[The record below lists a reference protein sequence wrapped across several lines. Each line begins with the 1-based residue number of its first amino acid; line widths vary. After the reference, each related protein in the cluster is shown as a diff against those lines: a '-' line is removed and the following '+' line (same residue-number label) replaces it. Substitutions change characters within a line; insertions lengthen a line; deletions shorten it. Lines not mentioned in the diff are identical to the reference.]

1 MFNIIGAYINKLTK
15 DDVNKFAISKGAN
28 LSNEELEFTY
38 SFIKKNWK
46 DVLKNPSIF
55 DIERYS
61 KYYSNDNFIKIK
73 QVFNEYFQKFSSY
86 LK

>member
-1 MFNIIGAYINKLTK
+1 MFNIIGAYINK
-15 DDVNKFAISKGAN
+15 FAVSKGAT

-46 DVLKNPSIF
+46 DILKNPSIF

-61 KYYSNDNFIKIK
+61 KYYSKDNFIKVK
-73 QVFNEYFQKFSSY
+73 QVFNEYKGY

>member
-46 DVLKNPSIF
+46 DILKNPSIF

-61 KYYSNDNFIKIK
+61 KYYSNDNFIKIR

>member
-15 DDVNKFAISKGAN
+15 DDINKFAISKGAT

-46 DVLKNPSIF
+46 DILKNPSIF

>member
-38 SFIKKNWK
+38 SFIRKNWK
-46 DVLKNPSIF
+46 DILKNPSIF

-61 KYYSNDNFIKIK
+61 KYYSKDNFIKIK
-73 QVFNEYFQKFSSY
+73 QVFNEYKGY

>member
-1 MFNIIGAYINKLTK
+1 MFNIIGDYINKLTK

-46 DVLKNPSIF
+46 DVLKNPAIF

>member
-15 DDVNKFAISKGAN
+15 EDINKFAISKGAN

-46 DVLKNPSIF
+46 DILKNPSIF

>member
-38 SFIKKNWK
+38 SFIRKNWK
-46 DVLKNPSIF
+46 DILKNPSIF

-61 KYYSNDNFIKIK
+61 KYYSKDNFIKVK
-73 QVFNEYFQKFSSY
+73 QVFNEYKGY

>member
-15 DDVNKFAISKGAN
+15 DDVNKFATSKGAT

-46 DVLKNPSIF
+46 DILKNPSIF

-73 QVFNEYFQKFSSY
+73 QVFNEYKGY

>member
-38 SFIKKNWK
+38 SFIRKNWK
-46 DVLKNPSIF
+46 DILKNPSIF

>member
-61 KYYSNDNFIKIK
+61 KYYSKDNFIKVK
-73 QVFNEYFQKFSSY
+73 QVFS
-86 LK
+86 

>member
-15 DDVNKFAISKGAN
+15 DDINKFATSKGAT

-46 DVLKNPSIF
+46 DILKNPSIF

-61 KYYSNDNFIKIK
+61 KNYSKDNFIKVK
-73 QVFNEYFQKFSSY
+73 QVFNEYKGY

>member
-15 DDVNKFAISKGAN
+15 DDVNKFAISNGAN

-46 DVLKNPSIF
+46 DILKNPSIF

>member
-15 DDVNKFAISKGAN
+15 DDVNKFSISKGAN

-46 DVLKNPSIF
+46 DILKNPSIF

>member
-15 DDVNKFAISKGAN
+15 DDVNKFAISKGAT

-46 DVLKNPSIF
+46 DVLKKSCYI
-55 DIERYS
+55 
-61 KYYSNDNFIKIK
+61 
-73 QVFNEYFQKFSSY
+73 
-86 LK
+86 

>member
-15 DDVNKFAISKGAN
+15 DDINKFATSKGAT

-46 DVLKNPSIF
+46 DILKNPSIF

-61 KYYSNDNFIKIK
+61 RYYSKDNFIKVK
-73 QVFNEYFQKFSSY
+73 QVFNEYKGY

>member
-15 DDVNKFAISKGAN
+15 DDVNKFAISKGAT

>member
-15 DDVNKFAISKGAN
+15 DDINKFATLKGAT

-46 DVLKNPSIF
+46 DILKNPSIF

-61 KYYSNDNFIKIK
+61 RYYSKDNFIKVK
-73 QVFNEYFQKFSSY
+73 QVFNEYKGY

>member
-15 DDVNKFAISKGAN
+15 DDVNKFAISKGAT

-46 DVLKNPSIF
+46 DILKNPSIF

-61 KYYSNDNFIKIK
+61 KYYSKDNFIKVK

>member
-61 KYYSNDNFIKIK
+61 KYYSKDNFIKIK
-73 QVFNEYFQKFSSY
+73 QVFNEYKGY

>member
-15 DDVNKFAISKGAN
+15 DDVNKFAISKGVN

-46 DVLKNPSIF
+46 DILKNPSIF

>member
-15 DDVNKFAISKGAN
+15 DDINKFAISKGAN

-61 KYYSNDNFIKIK
+61 KYYSKDNFIKIK
-73 QVFNEYFQKFSSY
+73 QVFNEYKGY

>member
-15 DDVNKFAISKGAN
+15 DDVNKFAISKGAT

-46 DVLKNPSIF
+46 DILKNPSIF

>member
-15 DDVNKFAISKGAN
+15 DDINKFATSKGAT

-61 KYYSNDNFIKIK
+61 KYYSKDNFIKVK
-73 QVFNEYFQKFSSY
+73 QVFNEYKGY

>member
-15 DDVNKFAISKGAN
+15 DDINKFATSKGAT

-61 KYYSNDNFIKIK
+61 RYYSKDNFIKVK
-73 QVFNEYFQKFSSY
+73 QVFNEYKGY

>member
-15 DDVNKFAISKGAN
+15 DDVNKFAISKGAT

-46 DVLKNPSIF
+46 DILKNPSIF

-73 QVFNEYFQKFSSY
+73 QVFNEYFQKFSSF

>member
-15 DDVNKFAISKGAN
+15 DDVNKFAISKGAT

-46 DVLKNPSIF
+46 DILKNPSIF

-73 QVFNEYFQKFSSY
+73 QVFNGYFQKFSSY

>member
-15 DDVNKFAISKGAN
+15 DDVNKFATSKGAT

-46 DVLKNPSIF
+46 DILKNPSIF

-61 KYYSNDNFIKIK
+61 KYYSKDNFIKVK
-73 QVFNEYFQKFSSY
+73 QVFNEYKGY

>member
-15 DDVNKFAISKGAN
+15 DDINKFATSKGAT

-46 DVLKNPSIF
+46 DILKNPSIF

-61 KYYSNDNFIKIK
+61 KYYSKDNFIKVK
-73 QVFNEYFQKFSSY
+73 QVFNEYFQEFGSY

>member
-15 DDVNKFAISKGAN
+15 DDINKFAIYKGAT

-61 KYYSNDNFIKIK
+61 KYYSKDNFIKIK
-73 QVFNEYFQKFSSY
+73 QVFNEYKGY

>member
-61 KYYSNDNFIKIK
+61 KYYSKDNFIKVK
-73 QVFNEYFQKFSSY
+73 QVFNEYKGY

>member
-15 DDVNKFAISKGAN
+15 DDVNKFAISKGAT

-61 KYYSNDNFIKIK
+61 KYYSKDNFK
-73 QVFNEYFQKFSSY
+73 S
-86 LK
+86 

>member
-15 DDVNKFAISKGAN
+15 DDINKFATSKGAT

-46 DVLKNPSIF
+46 DILKNPSIF

>member
-15 DDVNKFAISKGAN
+15 DDINKFAISKGAT

>member
-15 DDVNKFAISKGAN
+15 DDINKFATSKGAT

-46 DVLKNPSIF
+46 DILKNPSIF

-61 KYYSNDNFIKIK
+61 KYYSKDNFIKIK
-73 QVFNEYFQKFSSY
+73 QVFNEYKGY

>member
-61 KYYSNDNFIKIK
+61 KYYSKDNFIKVK
-73 QVFNEYFQKFSSY
+73 QVFNEYFQKFSSF

>member
-73 QVFNEYFQKFSSY
+73 QVFNEYKGY